1 MCGRKVNLG
10 YLIVQHMVNVL
21 TFAHSVLPY
30 GMLFTTLF
38 RACDLDLDSE
48 SDIMISKL
56 LDAIDHACIAH
67 LGYEFDGRRWVEK
80 AGRAPTVVD
89 VDTDEETEMDI
100 PPPSPTA
107 PHSPH
112 SPSPTLSTATG
123 ASSASDWYHN
133 LSQRIDTLNLDL

>member
-48 SDIMISKL
+48 SDIRTSKL
-56 LDAIDHACIAH
+56 SDAIDHASIAH
-67 LGYEFDGRRWVEK
+67 LGYEFDGRCWVEK
-80 AGRAPTVVD
+80 AGRTPIVVD
-89 VDTDEETEMDI
+89 VDIDEKAEMDI
-100 PPPSPTA
+100 PHPLPIAPP
-107 PHSPH
+107 SPH
-112 SPSPTLSTATG
+112 SPSPALSTTVG
-123 ASSASDWYHN
+123 ASSASDW
-133 LSQRIDTLNLDL
+133 